1 MSYDDNNKNKKNM
14 LKETDL
20 TYDDYASIDDSNRY
34 ELVEGQLQLMSPAP
48 TVNHQLISF
57 ELQKKIAQSCE
68 SDYIVLNAPVDVI
81 LSASEVR
88 QPDIVL
94 VHRERI
100 DILKKRGIIGAPDLV
115 VEILSPSTLKR
126 DKIDKLNT
134 YARFDIPEYW
144 TVEPF
149 SGILEEYIVNDN
161 QYELFNVF
169 QGDDTV
175 TSPNIPCVSF
185 TMKEIMESIP
195 DIKE

>member
-48 TVNHQLISF
+48 SVNHQLISF

>member
-149 SGILEEYIVNDN
+149 SGILEEYILNDN